1 MEKLVESPLPP
12 VELEDAIVAWLD
24 RFQREQWS
32 GSLTLHFNRGSIQ
45 SYEPKPTLRIV
56 G

>member
-1 MEKLVESPLPP
+1 MTQPLTTPLPP
-12 VELEDAIVAWLD
+12 LELEEAIIQWLG

-32 GSLTLHFNRGSIQ
+32 GSLTLHFNKGMIQ

-56 G
+56 N